1 VTELTLQP
9 DGIDQGA
16 LLDLAEEFR
25 A

>member
-1 VTELTLQP
+1 VTELMLQP
-9 DGIDQGA
+9 EGIDQGT